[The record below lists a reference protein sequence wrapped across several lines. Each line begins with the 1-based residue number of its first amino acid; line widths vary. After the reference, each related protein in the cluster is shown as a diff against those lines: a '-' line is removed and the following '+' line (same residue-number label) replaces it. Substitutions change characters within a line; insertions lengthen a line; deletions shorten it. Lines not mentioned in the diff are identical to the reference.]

1 VSIRCLLLVPL
12 LGCQAKADPPP
23 PAPTLIEVREGT
35 TVVASLRPGK
45 PCRATIGPT
54 EMIVGGPPLI
64 SQLGSTR
71 WAGSDGAN
79 GTVIER
85 DGLRVARLFP
95 SSDPTSG
102 AVFDMVGAAMIRVK
116 AEADHATV
124 SDTASRLIRT
134 LARSGDTITVEP
146 AAGQPKLVVTGTRDL
161 VLASMLSA
169 PELQPELRMLVACE
183 RVLVTEKKEL

>member
-1 VSIRCLLLVPL
+1 M
-12 LGCQAKADPPP
+12 
-23 PAPTLIEVREGT
+23 IEVRDGT

-64 SQLGSTR
+64 SQLGTTR
-71 WAGSDGAN
+71 WTGSDGAN
-79 GTVIER
+79 GTVLAR
-85 DGLRVARLFP
+85 DDQNVVRMFP
-95 SSDPTSG
+95 TSDPANA
-102 AVFDMVGAAMIRVK
+102 AVFDMVGAAMVRVK
-116 AEADHATV
+116 AEADRATV

-134 LARSGDTITVEP
+134 LARTGDTITVDV
-146 AAGQPKLVVTGTRDL
+146 PKLTVTGTRDL

-169 PELQPELRMLVACE
+169 PELQPEVRMLAACE

>member
-1 VSIRCLLLVPL
+1 LVPL
-12 LGCQAKADPPP
+12 LGCQAKADPPA
-23 PAPTLIEVREGT
+23 PAPTLVEVRDGT
-35 TVVASLRPGK
+35 TVIASLRPGR

-71 WAGSDGAN
+71 WSGSDGAN
-79 GTVIER
+79 GTVLER
-85 DGLRVARLFP
+85 DGQRVARVFP
-95 SSDPTSG
+95 TSDPAST
-102 AVFDMVGAAMIRVK
+102 AVFDMVGAAMVRVK

-146 AAGQPKLVVTGTRDL
+146 GPGPAGQPKLVVTGTRDL

-169 PELQPELRMLVACE
+169 PELQPEIRMLAACE